1 MVLLQLWIISNL
13 LVENDV
19 SVRMCLNWVVFIQLI
34 IEWSC
39 SVTFEQSQHLMIVQS
54 QLNILIFL
62 SFLLLINILLIVL
75 LDFRQLIF
83 VIIFIGN
90 CFLHYDII
98 FSNIYLLSI
107 SLSIYGV

>member
-1 MVLLQLWIISNL
+1 
-13 LVENDV
+13 
-19 SVRMCLNWVVFIQLI
+19 
-34 IEWSC
+34 
-39 SVTFEQSQHLMIVQS
+39 MIVQS

-62 SFLLLINILLIVL
+62 SFLLLINSLLIVL
-75 LDFRQLIF
+75 LDFSKLIF

-98 FSNIYLLSI
+98 ISNIYLLSI